1 VRRFA
6 FTEQGLDWR
15 LIGWNS
21 FLSTFPQ
28 AGEGELVFECANK
41 KTWHNYIAEGSLSTS
56 LLLCVQG
63 LECVFGELNVEKMK
77 KSGISEW
84 G

>member
-6 FTEQGLDWR
+6 FTEQVSECR
-15 LIGWNS
+15 LIARNS
-21 FLSTFPQ
+21 FLSTF
-28 AGEGELVFECANK
+28 AVRAKGVECANK

-56 LLLCVQG
+56 LLLGVQG

-77 KSGISEW
+77 IIGISGW